1 MTDTITWLLASDE
14 PWTRYRTLVDL
25 LGRPED
31 DVEVQTARRQ
41 MLAHPQVKG
50 LIDKAATW
58 PGFALKRHNDAKHP
72 IYALSTLAD
81 FGLRASDP
89 GMPRVI
95 EAVMAHQSEEGAF
108 QTKLRLYRRFGG
120 IEGERWTWMACDAPT
135 LVYALLAFG
144 LGEDPQVQQAVEH
157 LVGLVSENGWRC
169 GAAAEL
175 GKFKGPGRRE
185 DPCPIANV
193 YALKALSQVP
203 ELIDSPA
210 TRAGTE
216 MLLWH
221 WGPQCQRKVYLFG
234 IGTFFRRLKYPF
246 VWYDILHV
254 ADVLSRFPF
263 VHSDPRFQE
272 MVKTITEQADEA
284 CPERSRREG
293 RYTAGSMY
301 RAWKGWSFA
310 DKKHPSPWLTFLVL
324 RMQRR
329 RSEAR

>member
-1 MTDTITWLLASDE
+1 MTPDVIEWLLESEE

-25 LGRPED
+25 LDRPED
-31 DVEVQTARRQ
+31 DAEVQATRAE
-41 MLAHPQVKG
+41 MLAHPQAEG
-50 LIDKAATW
+50 LIGKAATW

-81 FGLRASDP
+81 FGVRASDP

-108 QTKLRLYRRFGG
+108 QTKVRLYKRFGG
-120 IEGERWTWMACDAPT
+120 MEGERWTWMACDTPT

-144 LGEDPQVQQAVEH
+144 LGEDPQVQGALEH
-157 LVGLVSENGWRC
+157 LVGLVDENGWRC
-169 GAAAEL
+169 RVAAEL
-175 GKFKGPGRRE
+175 GKFKGPGKRE

-254 ADVLSRFPF
+254 VDVLSRFPF

-272 MVKTITEQADEA
+272 MVDTITAQADEG
-284 CPERSRREG
+284 G

-310 DKKHPSPWLTFLVL
+310 DKKHSSPWLTFLVL

-329 RSEAR
+329 RCEGR